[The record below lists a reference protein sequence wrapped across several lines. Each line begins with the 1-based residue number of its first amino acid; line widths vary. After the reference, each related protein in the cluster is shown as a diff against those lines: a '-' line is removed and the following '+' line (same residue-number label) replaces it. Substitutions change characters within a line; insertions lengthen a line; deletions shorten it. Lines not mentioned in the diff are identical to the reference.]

1 MTADII
7 IAPPINTLIGGT
19 SFKKI
24 QTQIGAN
31 IVSNNIN
38 RPTVTALVVF
48 VPIVTH
54 INPKA
59 SWGTPNKKPIRIS
72 FDEKVKLLAKSKP
85 YIPLKIP
92 E

>member
-31 IVSNNIN
+31 IVSSNIN

-48 VPIVTH
+48 VPERK
-54 INPKA
+54 NY
-59 SWGTPNKKPIRIS
+59 
-72 FDEKVKLLAKSKP
+72 F
-85 YIPLKIP
+85 
-92 E
+92 